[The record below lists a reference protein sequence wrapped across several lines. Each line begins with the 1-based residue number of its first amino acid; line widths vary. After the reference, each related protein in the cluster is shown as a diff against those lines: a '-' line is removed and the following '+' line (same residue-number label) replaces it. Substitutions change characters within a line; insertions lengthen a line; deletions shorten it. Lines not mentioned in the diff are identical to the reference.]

1 MLQKLSLKNLNC
13 VVMFAYCNIFR
24 GILLIWYTKDGML
37 YHPKPPP
44 PAFDFVFIEK
54 IHL

>member
-24 GILLIWYTKDGML
+24 GILLFWYTKDGMFFTRNL
-37 YHPKPPP
+37 PY
-44 PAFDFVFIEK
+44 DFAFIEK